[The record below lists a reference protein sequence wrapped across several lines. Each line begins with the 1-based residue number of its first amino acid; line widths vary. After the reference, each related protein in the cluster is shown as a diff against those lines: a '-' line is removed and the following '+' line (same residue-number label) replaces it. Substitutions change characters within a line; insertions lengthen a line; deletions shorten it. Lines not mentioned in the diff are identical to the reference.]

1 MAIRG
6 LVDRRNAVADVNVM
20 EENGMVTI
28 TVRAR
33 NALVNFSMEF

>member
-28 TVRAR
+28 TVRAMMYEGG
-33 NALVNFSMEF
+33 LF